1 MTSTRNGK
9 WVTHLALCAD
19 LVFGNVTSTEFN
31 HDINTTLYDGED
43 TPRDAMVSMWA
54 RDAPAPGAYLATILP
69 MATSPLRIAVPEL
82 SALRQ
87 IPEDFDGEFHTSDLS
102 SHFTDPS
109 CDAGT
114 NPANPMLPTTI
125 PILMGV
131 AVVKVV
137 DETRKLATLAGFTF
151 LGKVAGWVEWE
162 LEASFE
168 DTPRW
173 AAWTFPAARTLISFE
188 GAVTTMTEKG
198 AVSMTMRRI
207 VSIGSAPQS
216 LVLALGV
223 AQTQGNDRAA
233 RILAGRAAATASSP
247 TKTPSIDK
255 PTEQTVTELDGVGG
269 EQTTPTSSP
278 LPPPMTPSM
287 QMEPTRPTSPSP
299 TSRRKKAKVD

>member
-87 IPEDFDGEFHTSDLS
+87 IPEDFDG
-102 SHFTDPS
+102 
-109 CDAGT
+109 T

-125 PILMGV
+125 PLLMGV

-269 EQTTPTSSP
+269 EQTT
-278 LPPPMTPSM
+278 
-287 QMEPTRPTSPSP
+287 
-299 TSRRKKAKVD
+299 